1 MTEYEDREKLSE
13 EEIVKTIKKEIK
25 EFREEDW
32 RPCYMEMPTED
43 YQKIIDAMQGLLD
56 LYEAEKEKNH
66 KASGLIKKLEPT
78 EDLYDIEKILN
89 EHVPRID

>member
-1 MTEYEDREKLSE
+1 MSE
-13 EEIVKTIKKEIK
+13 EEIIKICKLICGTKNKNGKREYKTIQRMNLLKN
-25 EFREEDW
+25 
-32 RPCYMEMPTED
+32 YTED
-43 YQKIIDAMQGLLD
+43 KLEEAIEGLLN